1 MSADLRADLG
11 TDVRERARVA
21 TIGMRVGMLLL
32 ELALAGLCLATSGQ
46 ARAADE
52 REEPAP
58 EVAEELIVTGS
69 RLTGE
74 PFERPF
80 PSTVITGEQLDN
92 GISPTVLDALR
103 FVPGL
108 NLVQDGSPGGRA
120 QLSLRGL
127 DPNHVVV
134 LVDGVRLNDPTNS
147 RGGSFDPTTLALV
160 DIERIEI
167 VRGPLSSIHG
177 ADALAGVIQ
186 IVTRGVEP
194 DDGLRTRVRSRIG
207 RYHVADVAGQA
218 SAGIGGIAG
227 LSLGA
232 AFDSSRDPHSDGGF
246 DGGSLHA
253 KLRVP
258 LPFEVD
264 FETFTRIHESSARSF
279 PESSGGPELATLRAM
294 EDRDVRE
301 ISFGASWMRAFQND
315 RSHLRLIAS
324 RASRRE
330 DLESPGIGPGIVPR
344 SRAGD
349 EYERW
354 DLSLVGDGQLP
365 ALGLPG
371 FSEGVK
377 LVSGLAQL
385 WENGESDTYLDFPVV
400 GFQPVPFF
408 DTRRTFSV
416 FSELEQ
422 PIGALVVVSGS
433 VRFDSTPDE
442 DDRTS
447 PSVGIVSTIPRTP
460 FSIFGRYGQGFRR
473 PSFYALSNPIV
484 GNSSLGFERSQGW
497 EVGVRYGEPGD
508 RVSAQ
513 IGYFDLEVESLHD
526 FDAELFQIVARGRL
540 VSRGAEVELHLRPT
554 QWLGIDGAMSFN
566 PTDFGGTSSPPL
578 NRPRWRGFVELH
590 ARPWADWDFMLRA
603 LVVGASKGT
612 AAGLDFGSKTITL
625 AGYERIDARVAWTA
639 LEGFDVFLEI
649 ENLTNRT
656 RRESVGFESP
666 GIAPRVGIALYR

>member
-1 MSADLRADLG
+1 M
-11 TDVRERARVA
+11 A
-21 TIGMRVGMLLL
+21 TIGMRFGRLFIIP
-32 ELALAGLCLATSGQ
+32 ALAGLCLAASSLG
-46 ARAADE
+46 RAADE
-52 REEPAP
+52 RAEAAPVVDEEM
-58 EVAEELIVTGS
+58 IVTGS
-69 RLTGE
+69 RLSGE

-80 PSTVITGEQLDN
+80 PSTVISGEQLDN

-108 NLVQDGSPGGRA
+108 NVVQDGSSGGRT

-194 DDGLRTRVRSRIG
+194 DDALRTRVRSRIG
-207 RYHVADVAGQA
+207 RYHMADVAAQA

-232 AFDSSRDPHSDGGF
+232 AFDSSRDPHSDGSF

-258 LPFEVD
+258 LPHDEEFEL
-264 FETFTRIHESSARSF
+264 FTRIHQSSSRSF

-301 ISFGASWMRAFQND
+301 ISFGTSWVHAFQQD
-315 RSHLRLIAS
+315 RGHLRLLAS

-330 DLESPGIGPGIVPR
+330 DLDSPGIGPGIVPPT
-344 SRAGD
+344 RAGD
-349 EYERW
+349 EYWRW
-354 DLSLVGDGQLP
+354 DLSLVGDGQTP

-371 FSEGVK
+371 FSEGAK
-377 LVSGLAQL
+377 LVGGIAQL
-385 WENGESDTYLDFPVV
+385 WENGESDTYLDPPPPPLAPH
-400 GFQPVPFF
+400 QPFY
-408 DTRRTFSV
+408 DKRRTFSV
-416 FSELEQ
+416 FGELEQ
-422 PIGALVVVSGS
+422 PVGELVVVSGS

-442 DDRTS
+442 EDRTS
-447 PSVGIVSTIPRTP
+447 PSVGLVSAIPKTP
-460 FSIFGRYGQGFRR
+460 FSVFGRYGQGFRR

-484 GNSSLGFERSQGW
+484 GNDSLGFERSQGW
-497 EVGVRYGEPGD
+497 EVGLRYGEPGD

-526 FDAELFQIVARGRL
+526 FDAEQFRIVSRGRL
-540 VSRGAEVELHLRPT
+540 ISRGAEVELHLQPT
-554 QWLGIDGAMSFN
+554 AWLGIDGAMTFN
-566 PTDFGGTSSPPL
+566 PTDFGGTSRPPL

-590 ARPWADWDFMLRA
+590 ARPWSDWDFMLRA

-612 AAGLDFGSKTITL
+612 AAGLAFGSKTITL
-625 AGYERIDARVAWTA
+625 AGYERIDWRAAWTA
-639 LEGFDVFLEI
+639 REGFDVFLEI

-656 RRESVGFESP
+656 HRESVGFESP
-666 GIAPRVGIALYR
+666 GIAPRVGIALYH

>member
-1 MSADLRADLG
+1 M
-11 TDVRERARVA
+11 A
-21 TIGMRVGMLLL
+21 TIGKRVGMLALG
-32 ELALAGLCLATSGQ
+32 LALAGLCVASSGRV
-46 ARAADE
+46 RAADE
-52 REEPAP
+52 QEDPAP
-58 EVAEELIVTGS
+58 DIDDEVVVTGS
-69 RLTGE
+69 RLPGE

-80 PSTVITGEQLDN
+80 PSTVITGESLDTSIN
-92 GISPTVLDALR
+92 PTISDALR

-108 NLVQDGSPGGRA
+108 NLVQDGSPGGRS

-134 LVDGVRLNDPTNS
+134 MVDGVRLNDPTNS

-160 DIERIEI
+160 DIERVEV

-177 ADALAGVIQ
+177 ADAMAGVIQ

-194 DDGLRTRVRSRIG
+194 DDPLRTRVRSRIG
-207 RYHVADVAGQA
+207 RYHLADVAAQA
-218 SAGIGGIAG
+218 SAGIGGLAG

-246 DGGSLHA
+246 DGSSLHA

-264 FETFTRIHESSARSF
+264 FETFTRIHQSSSRSF

-294 EDRDVRE
+294 EDHDVRE
-301 ISFGASWMRAFQND
+301 ISFGASLVRAFLDD
-315 RSHLRLIAS
+315 RAHLRLIAS

-330 DLESPGIGPGIVPR
+330 DAESPGIGPGIVPR

-349 EYERW
+349 EYRRW
-354 DLSLVGDGQLP
+354 DASLVGDGQLP

-371 FSEGVK
+371 FSEGAK
-377 LVSGLAQL
+377 LVGGFAGA
-385 WENGESDTYLDFPVV
+385 WENGESDTYLYLDPNVPVA
-400 GFQPVPFF
+400 FHAPFF
-408 DTRRTFSV
+408 DTRRTLSV
-416 FSELEQ
+416 FSEVEQ
-422 PIGALVVVSGS
+422 PIGPLVVVSGS

-442 DDRTS
+442 NDRTS
-447 PSVGIVSTIPRTP
+447 PSVGIVSAIPKSP
-460 FSIFGRYGQGFRR
+460 FSVYGRYGQGFRR
-473 PSFYALSNPIV
+473 PSFYALRNPLV
-484 GNSSLGFERSQGW
+484 GNKALGVERSQGW

-513 IGYFDLEVESLHD
+513 IGYFDLEVEGLHD
-526 FDAELFQIVARGRL
+526 FDAQQFKIVARGRL
-540 VSRGAEVELHLRPT
+540 ISRGAEVELHLRPT
-554 QWLGIDGAMSFN
+554 EWLAIDGAMSFN
-566 PTDFGGTSSPPL
+566 PTDFGGTSRPPL

-590 ARPWADWDFMLRA
+590 AKPRPDWDVMLRA

-612 AAGLDFGSKTITL
+612 AAGLDFGGKTITL
-625 AGYERIDARVAWTA
+625 AGYEQIDSRVAWTA
-639 LEGFDVFLEI
+639 LEGFDVFFEI

-656 RRESVGFESP
+656 HRETVGFESP
-666 GIAPRVGIALYR
+666 GISPRIGVALYR

>member
-1 MSADLRADLG
+1 M
-11 TDVRERARVA
+11 A
-21 TIGMRVGMLLL
+21 TIGMRIGMLVL
-32 ELALAGLCLATSGQ
+32 EVALAGLCLAASVPS
-46 ARAADE
+46 RAADE
-52 REEPAP
+52 REDPAP
-58 EVAEELIVTGS
+58 DIDDEVIVTGS
-69 RLTGE
+69 RLPGE

-80 PSTVITGEQLDN
+80 PSTLITGESLDTSIN
-92 GISPTVLDALR
+92 PTLSDALR

-108 NLVQDGSPGGRA
+108 NLVEDGSAGGRS

-160 DIERIEI
+160 DIERVEI

-186 IVTRGVEP
+186 IVTRGVEA
-194 DDGLRTRVRSRIG
+194 DAALRTRVRSRIG
-207 RYHVADVAGQA
+207 RYHLADVAAQA
-218 SAGIGGIAG
+218 SAGIGGLAG

-246 DGGSLHA
+246 DGASLHA

-258 LPFEVD
+258 LPFDEE
-264 FETFTRIHESSARSF
+264 FELFTRIHQSSARSF

-301 ISFGASWMRAFQND
+301 VSFGASWLRSFQDD
-315 RSHLRLIAS
+315 RSHLRLTAS

-330 DLESPGIGPGIVPR
+330 DLRSPGIGPGIVPR

-349 EYERW
+349 EYRRW
-354 DLSLVGDGQLP
+354 EASLVGDGQLP

-371 FSEGVK
+371 FSEGAK
-377 LVSGLAQL
+377 LVGGVSGLG
-385 WENGESDTYLDFPVV
+385 ENGESDTYLDFPVV

-416 FSELEQ
+416 FSEVEQ
-422 PIGALVVVSGS
+422 PVGEYVIASGS
-433 VRFDSTPDE
+433 VRFDATPDE
-442 DDRTS
+442 EDRTS
-447 PSVGIVSTIPRTP
+447 PSAGLVSKIPKTP
-460 FSIFGRYGQGFRR
+460 FSVYGRYGKGFRR

-484 GNSSLGFERSQGW
+484 GNSSLGFERSKGW

-508 RVSAQ
+508 PVSAQ
-513 IGYFDLEVESLHD
+513 IGYFDLEVEGLHD
-526 FDAELFQIVARGRL
+526 FDAQLFKIVARGRL
-540 VSRGAEVELHLRPT
+540 ISRGAEVELHLRPT

-566 PTDFGGTSSPPL
+566 PTDFGGTSRPPL
-578 NRPRWRGFVELH
+578 NRPRWRGFFEIH
-590 ARPWADWDFMLRA
+590 AQPLPDWDFMLRA

-612 AAGLDFGSKTITL
+612 AAGLDFGGKTITL
-625 AGYERIDARVAWTA
+625 AGYEQIDSRVAWTA
-639 LEGFDVFLEI
+639 LEGFDVFFEI
-649 ENLTNRT
+649 ENLTNQT
-656 RRESVGFESP
+656 HRESVGFESP
-666 GIAPRVGIALYR
+666 GISPRVGVALYR